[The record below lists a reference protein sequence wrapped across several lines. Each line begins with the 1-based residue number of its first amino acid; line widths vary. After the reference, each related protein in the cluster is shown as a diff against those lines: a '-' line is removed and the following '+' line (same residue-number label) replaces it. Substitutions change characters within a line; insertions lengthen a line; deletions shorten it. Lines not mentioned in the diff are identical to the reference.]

1 MLSISKVLAAT
12 AICLALSGAAFAN
25 QNTDTATARGAAMTP
40 LPMQFFCASNPQECV
55 AARAATA
62 TWNNDLHATLQR
74 VNSQVNAS
82 IRPQANPR
90 GGWKINPAYGDCNDY
105 ALTKRSQLID
115 LGVPAGALRL
125 AVTQTRWGE
134 KHLILVVKTNAGDIV
149 LDNLSRSIKTL
160 KQSGYPIFAMS
171 SANPRRWVNG

>member
-1 MLSISKVLAAT
+1 MSFLPKFVAAA
-12 AICLALSGAAFAN
+12 AICLAISGTAFAN
-25 QNTDTATARGAAMTP
+25 QNTGIATPRGAAMTP

-62 TWNNDLHATLQR
+62 TWNDELHATLQR
-74 VNSQVNAS
+74 VNSQVNAA

-90 GGWKINPAYGDCNDY
+90 GGWKINPASGDCNDY
-105 ALTKRSQLID
+105 ALTKRSRLIEM
-115 LGVPAGALRL
+115 GIPAGALRL
-125 AVTQTRWGE
+125 AVTQTSRGE
-134 KHLILVVKTNAGDIV
+134 KHLILVVKTNAGDVV

-171 SANPRRWVNG
+171 SANPKRWVNG